1 LLDASEA
8 TYCVPLNRAMSILG
22 GVVAATALALWFGIR
37 PPSLGE
43 LVGAGLL
50 VAAIGVLWIGP
61 RMSHARTAQS
71 G

>member
-1 LLDASEA
+1 
-8 TYCVPLNRAMSILG
+8 MSILG